1 MENKLYIVPTPI
13 GNLKDITIRSLEILE
28 MVDIIYCEDTRNTIK
43 LLNHYNIK
51 VNLKSYHE
59 HNENARKEEIE
70 EEILKGK
77 NVAVV
82 CDAGMPGISDPG
94 HIIIRY
100 FIERN
105 LPFEVLPG
113 ATATI
118 TALVNSGL
126 NTDQFAFLGFMPRD
140 GKELKEFMVKI
151 DKIEITSIIYE
162 SVHRIK
168 KTLRKFAETFPS
180 RKIAVC
186 RELTKLYEEKTR
198 GTCDEVY
205 NIYKDKENIKGE
217 FVIVLDKAEI
227 IEEELDIEKLLKKEL
242 ESGFTKKEA
251 IKNIV
256 GKYGLNKNEVY
267 KYSLNIR

>member
-59 HNENARKEEIE
+59 HNENARKEEIAD
-70 EEILKGK
+70 EILNG
-77 NVAVV
+77 NNIAVV

-94 HIIIRY
+94 HVIIKY

-126 NTDQFAFLGFMPRD
+126 NTDSFAFLGFIPRD
-140 GKELKEFMVKI
+140 NKELKEFMQLLDNMVM
-151 DKIEITSIIYE
+151 TSIIYE

-168 KTLRKFAETFPS
+168 KTLKKFAERYPS

-198 GTCDEVY
+198 GTCEEVY
-205 NIYKDKENIKGE
+205 YIYKDKENIKGE
-217 FVIVLDKAEI
+217 FVIVMDKAEKV
-227 IEEELDIEKLLKKEL
+227 EEELDIEKLLKIEL
-242 ESGFTKKEA
+242 ENGFTKKEA
-251 IKNIV
+251 IRNIV
-256 GKYGLNKNEVY
+256 DKYGLSKNEVY
-267 KYSLNIR
+267 KNSLNIR